1 MRSSGKQASG
11 GESLA
16 STTEVT
22 ALLARW
28 QGGDNEAADQV
39 FQLTYDELHR
49 IAVGHFRRERP
60 DHTLQATA
68 VVHEAY
74 MSLIERNG
82 VRLESRAHF
91 MGFMACVMRRVLI
104 DHARGHGR
112 QRRGGHLRKVT
123 LEETRGLAKKSP
135 PDMVELDDAL
145 QALSRID
152 QRKARLVEMR
162 FFGGLTFEEVAEVLT
177 VSRATAVREWQRA
190 RAWLFR
196 ELDRSAE
203 QAVHGHEAHS
213 EA

>member
-1 MRSSGKQASG
+1 MRSHEKPASG
-11 GESLA
+11 GEPLA

-22 ALLARW
+22 ALLAQWR
-28 QGGDNEAADQV
+28 GGDSEAADQV
-39 FQLTYDELHR
+39 FRLTYDELHR

-74 MSLIERNG
+74 MSLVERNG
-82 VRLESRAHF
+82 VQLESRAHF
-91 MGFMACVMRRVLI
+91 LGFMACVMRRVLI

-123 LEETRGLAKKSP
+123 LDETRGLSKKGA
-135 PDMVELDDAL
+135 PDMIELDDAL
-145 QALSRID
+145 EALSRID
-152 QRKARLVEMR
+152 QRKATLVEMR

-196 ELDRSAE
+196 ELDKGAG
-203 QAVHGHEAHS
+203 HGKYGQGAHGEA
-213 EA
+213 